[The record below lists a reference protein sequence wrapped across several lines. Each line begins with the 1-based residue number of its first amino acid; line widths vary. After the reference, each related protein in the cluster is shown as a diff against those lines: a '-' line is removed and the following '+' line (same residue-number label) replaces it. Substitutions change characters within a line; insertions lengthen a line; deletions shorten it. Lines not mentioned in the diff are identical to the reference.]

1 MPSKRDE
8 IRANAKRADELAKQL
23 AAEGNLMPSEGSKT
37 AVFTN
42 EIPDFSAPTTEPEA
56 KEAVAEPSQPQA
68 EAVENFSSATEK
80 PAAEEVQVEEVS
92 VSEKQYKSAVKA
104 MNEAQRKAA
113 EAERLLKQQAEENE
127 KFKNELLAIKQQLS
141 QKQPEASSVSLI
153 DQALDKW
160 KEEYP
165 DTVNMNRATA
175 QAVKQ
180 EVENL
185 LQTRLS
191 SVEEQI
197 RASREEQE
205 RFKILEQIRLRDE
218 RVKQVH
224 NDYDDVR
231 LSDEFKSWIYGDA
244 PSIYRS
250 VYEGSIPFDD
260 RDAIKI
266 MDDYKSFSKPP
277 EQPKPVVSR
286 PKPGAA
292 EVAVKTA
299 SAVNADMGLNNE
311 PEFSADD
318 VAKLPYM
325 IHRIKDPAQRKA
337 LMDKA
342 DKFMSKAL
350 SKTK

>member
-56 KEAVAEPSQPQA
+56 KEAVAEPSQPQS
-68 EAVENFSSATEK
+68 EAVENISSATEK
-80 PAAEEVQVEEVS
+80 PAAEEVQVEEAS

-113 EAERLLKQQAEENE
+113 ETERLLKQQAEENE

-224 NDYDDVR
+224 TDYDDVR

-277 EQPKPVVSR
+277 GS
-286 PKPGAA
+286 
-292 EVAVKTA
+292 
-299 SAVNADMGLNNE
+299 
-311 PEFSADD
+311 
-318 VAKLPYM
+318 
-325 IHRIKDPAQRKA
+325 
-337 LMDKA
+337 
-342 DKFMSKAL
+342 
-350 SKTK
+350 

>member
-1 MPSKRDE
+1 MPSKREE

-23 AAEGNLMPSEGSKT
+23 AAEGKLMPSEGSKT

-56 KEAVAEPSQPQA
+56 KEAVAEPSQPQD
-68 EAVENFSSATEK
+68 EAVENISSATEK

-141 QKQPEASSVSLI
+141 QKQPEVSSVSLI

-180 EVENL
+180 EVESM

-224 NDYDDVR
+224 TDYDDIR

-244 PSIYRS
+244 PSIYKS

-277 EQPKPVVSR
+277 EQLKPVVSR

-292 EVAVKTA
+292 EVSVKTA
-299 SAVNADMGLNNE
+299 SAVNADMGLNTE